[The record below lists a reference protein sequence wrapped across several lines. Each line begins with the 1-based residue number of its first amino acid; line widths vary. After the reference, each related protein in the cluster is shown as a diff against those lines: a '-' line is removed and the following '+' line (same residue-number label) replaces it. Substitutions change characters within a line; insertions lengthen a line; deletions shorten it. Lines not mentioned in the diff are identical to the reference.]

1 MDVKRIVEVHVAR
14 PNTSSTG
21 MYEFG
26 TGYLIGRDSD
36 GKGLIL
42 TAGHVL
48 ADSFQGIEVRF
59 RNTTRPP
66 TFLECDLVKD
76 FRPGLDIAV
85 LRMHKAPPGDI
96 HSGEPLFDSSDPPR
110 DKDAEGA
117 GYPQLTNEPRRDA
130 AGLRELTSLQGKF
143 GILAPRESIV
153 SWDAVVKTVKA
164 TNGWKGISGAPVFVD
179 KRLAGVIAKHDP
191 AFSTTT
197 LQVVPSCRLL
207 ESPDFCK
214 AIHWSDRLDD
224 ERRKEIRECIES
236 EIKGLVEEDRKLI
249 TKSLAKALFAPGDP
263 RIKHDAESLCAPVA
277 EHLASQQSENQLAE
291 CVDQYREMKKK
302 GKTAIAGALHEILK
316 LILPLEIDRSLLAH
330 VWEQVDHRKMVLIY
344 TPVERHQTVDVIM
357 AGIERKP
364 ASFEKKLT
372 DVRGKA
378 LVCELPAPKKQS
390 PSIMALEILK
400 SLCEGHVLPGS
411 IDDKLPVEKRI
422 ERLMQEVEGILD
434 TLNAGETKG
443 RRPFCI
449 LKRWE
454 TSEDR
459 AIFQEAIK
467 AIDTDRLR
475 LLFVE
480 LSKDGESPIRRKES
494 YIFKL
499 LNDWFDNK

>member
-1 MDVKRIVEVHVAR
+1 M
-14 PNTSSTG
+14 
-21 MYEFG
+21 
-26 TGYLIGRDSD
+26 
-36 GKGLIL
+36 
-42 TAGHVL
+42 
-48 ADSFQGIEVRF
+48 
-59 RNTTRPP
+59 
-66 TFLECDLVKD
+66 
-76 FRPGLDIAV
+76 
-85 LRMHKAPPGDI
+85 
-96 HSGEPLFDSSDPPR
+96 
-110 DKDAEGA
+110 
-117 GYPQLTNEPRRDA
+117 
-130 AGLRELTSLQGKF
+130 
-143 GILAPRESIV
+143 
-153 SWDAVVKTVKA
+153 KA
-164 TNGWKGISGAPVFVD
+164 TDGWKGISGAPVFVD
-179 KRLAGVIAKHDP
+179 KRLVGVIAKHDP
-191 AFSTTT
+191 AFSTTA
-197 LQVVPSCRLL
+197 LKVVPSCRLL
-207 ESPDFCK
+207 KNPDFCK
-214 AIHWSDRLDD
+214 AIRWSDRLDN

-236 EIKGLVEEDRKLI
+236 EIMGLVKEDQELI
-249 TKSLAKALFAPGDP
+249 TKGLAKALFTQGDP
-263 RIKHDAESLCAPVA
+263 RLDYDAEKLCKDVA
-277 EHLASQQSENQLAE
+277 EHLASHQSENQLAE
-291 CVDQYREMKKK
+291 CVDQYRELKKK

-316 LILPLEIDRSLLAH
+316 LILPLEIDRSLLAY

-378 LVCELPAPKKQS
+378 LVCELPAPKRQS

-400 SLCEGHVLPGS
+400 SLCEGHVLPES

-422 ERLMQEVEGILD
+422 EGLMQEVEGILD